1 MNSDNRGAFG
11 SNQPLER
18 VPYVPEGSTS
28 EPDETEKLEVLAS
41 SAAHPVSEKLEVL
54 QQPPEVKKPALSAT
68 EDEPV
73 YLREDL
79 RPRR

>member
-18 VPYVPEGSTS
+18 VPYAPEENTS
-28 EPDETEKLEVLAS
+28 EPDETEKLEVLSS

-54 QQPPEVKKPALSAT
+54 QQPEKPPFSAT

-79 RPRR
+79 RPRG

>member
-18 VPYVPEGSTS
+18 IPYEPELSTS

-54 QQPPEVKKPALSAT
+54 QEVEKPPSSAT

>member
-18 VPYVPEGSTS
+18 VPYQPELSTS
-28 EPDETEKLEVLAS
+28 EPDDTEKLEVLAS

-54 QQPPEVKKPALSAT
+54 QQVEKPALSAT

>member
-1 MNSDNRGAFG
+1 MDSDNRGAFG

-18 VPYVPEGSTS
+18 IPYEPEPGTS
-28 EPDETEKLEVLAS
+28 EPDETEKLEVLPS

-54 QQPPEVKKPALSAT
+54 QEVKKPPSSAT

>member
-18 VPYVPEGSTS
+18 VPYQPEP
-28 EPDETEKLEVLAS
+28 PDETEKLEVLAS

-54 QQPPEVKKPALSAT
+54 QQPEKPPFSAA

-79 RPRR
+79 RPR